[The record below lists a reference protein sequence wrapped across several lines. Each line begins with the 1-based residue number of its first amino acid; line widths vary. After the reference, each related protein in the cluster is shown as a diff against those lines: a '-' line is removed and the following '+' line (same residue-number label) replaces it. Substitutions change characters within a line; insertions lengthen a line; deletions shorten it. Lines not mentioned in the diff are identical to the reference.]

1 MERKLRE
8 DVLQIVQPF
17 PCHYSLLCRRAVQ
30 TASLHN
36 RLICRHNI
44 DYFYTD
50 VHRKTVSVVLAKYRT
65 APWWWFRREPKHV
78 GVSVIILNCFNISMI
93 FIIVCVSWNNK
104 KCFDTIDV
112 RCKHED
118 SFLCVSGVTQY
129 IVLTLFARLFV
140 QYYSS
145 LVMSLIRFIISP

>member
-1 MERKLRE
+1 
-8 DVLQIVQPF
+8 
-17 PCHYSLLCRRAVQ
+17 
-30 TASLHN
+30 
-36 RLICRHNI
+36 
-44 DYFYTD
+44 
-50 VHRKTVSVVLAKYRT
+50 
-65 APWWWFRREPKHV
+65 
-78 GVSVIILNCFNISMI
+78 MI

-140 QYYSS
+140 QYCSS
-145 LVMSLIRFIISP
+145 SAMSHSFYHFSVVYNTMYEYWRRFMDFR